1 MWRLFGKTAH
11 YWPTWFYK
19 FISNTHSKL
28 IKANHTKLGTKIIGD
43 SILLLETIGNK
54 SGKLRKTP
62 LTYVVHKEKYLI
74 AASYSGNDK
83 TPDWCFNL
91 QHSNAYIT
99 VDSERF
105 EVKSKF
111 LEDNEKKYYWDL
123 LDKHYPTFITY
134 RNRTDRNIPLVLLS
148 KV

>member
-11 YWPTWFYK
+11 FWPTWFYK
-19 FISNTHSKL
+19 LISNTHSKL
-28 IKANHTKLGTKIIGD
+28 IKVNHTKLGTKIIGD

-91 QHSNAYIT
+91 QNSNAYIT
-99 VDSERF
+99 VDNERF
-105 EVKSKF
+105 EVESKF

-123 LDKHYPTFITY
+123 LDRHYPTFITY

>member
-28 IKANHTKLGTKIIGD
+28 INANHTKLGTKIIGD

-105 EVKSKF
+105 EVESKF
-111 LEDNEKKYYWDL
+111 LEDSEKKYYWEL
-123 LDKHYPTFITY
+123 LDKHYPTFVTY
-134 RNRTDRNIPLVLLS
+134 RSRTNRNIPLVLLS
-148 KV
+148 RV

>member
-11 YWPTWFYK
+11 FWPTWFYK
-19 FISNTHSKL
+19 LISITHSKL
-28 IKANHTKLGTKIIGD
+28 IKVNHTKLGTKIIGD

-91 QHSNAYIT
+91 QNSNAYIT
-99 VDSERF
+99 VDNVRF
-105 EVKSKF
+105 EVESKF

-123 LDKHYPTFITY
+123 LDRHYPTFITY

>member
-19 FISNTHSKL
+19 LISNTHSKL

-54 SGKLRKTP
+54 SGKLRRTP
-62 LTYVVHKEKYLI
+62 LTYVVHKGKYLI

-91 QHSNAYIT
+91 KHSNAYIT
-99 VDSERF
+99 VDNERF
-105 EVKSKF
+105 EVESKF
-111 LEDNEKKYYWDL
+111 LDDNEKKYYWDL

-134 RNRTDRNIPLVLLS
+134 RNRTNRNIPLVLLS
-148 KV
+148 RV